1 MPPVPGYNDAMM
13 PALLAALLA
22 AATATAAPIV
32 VDTVLE
38 NGTLAVEFRLTEP
51 LPDALEAALPSGAAV
66 EVRYQVRVR
75 STRKLWWDRKVWTGE
90 AVATAIFDPVIGR
103 YDCDLVVDGVIVR
116 SQEVETIDASR
127 SWLSDPGRVRF
138 ALPEELGTR
147 SMWVRVRAVFSSS
160 TKWLFFPDT
169 EGTDW
174 VESPIELPTLK
185 VAPEEPPGSS
195 EG

>member
-1 MPPVPGYNDAMM
+1 MM

-22 AATATAAPIV
+22 AASATAAPIV
-32 VDTVLE
+32 VDTALE
-38 NGTLAVEFRLTEP
+38 PNTLTVEFRLADP
-51 LPDALEAALPSGAAV
+51 LPESLETALPSGAAV

-75 STRKLWWDRKVWTGE
+75 STRKLWWDKKMWTGE

-103 YDCDLVVDGVIVR
+103 FECELVVDGVIVR
-116 SQEVETIDASR
+116 SQEVETIDAAR

-138 ALPEELGTR
+138 AMPEELPTG

-169 EGTDW
+169 EGTAW
-174 VESPIELPTLK
+174 VEAPIEPPPLEL
-185 VAPEEPPGSS
+185 APEGPPGSS

>member
-1 MPPVPGYNDAMM
+1 MM

-22 AATATAAPIV
+22 AASVTAAPIV
-32 VDTVLE
+32 VDTALE
-38 NGTLAVEFRLTEP
+38 QDTLTVDFRLNEP

-75 STRKLWWDRKVWTGE
+75 STRKLWWDRRMWTGE

-103 YDCDLVVDGVIVR
+103 YECELVVDGVIVR
-116 SQEVETIDASR
+116 SQEVETIDAAR
-127 SWLSDPGRVRF
+127 SWLSNPGRVRF
-138 ALPEELGTR
+138 AMPEELPSR

-160 TKWLFFPDT
+160 TKWLFFPDIK
-169 EGTDW
+169 GTDW
-174 VESPIELPTLK
+174 VEAPIELPTLEL
-185 VAPEEPPGSS
+185 APEGPPGSS